1 MDTSEY
7 SSKISAL
14 VQDCEDYRDE
24 RSKDRLAA
32 MDYYDGVPEAIPY
45 EEGRSRVVSR
55 DVRASIKKVLPSI
68 VRTLFGNEK
77 IVEYQPRGPGDE
89 QGAEQATDYI
99 NAVVLPEGGGTKV
112 LIDAVYDALK
122 LRNGVLRWWADER
135 TEIDVS
141 THTGLTE
148 MAFAQLV
155 SEQDIE
161 VLEHSAE
168 PVGFETFHSVKIKRT
183 VTKREIRFA
192 AVPPEQFLIHPDA
205 TSMEDSIIVGL
216 KTRMRRSDLI
226 SMGYDPEKI
235 KNLPDAEDN
244 IGQDNEEFERED
256 YSRIGRNDASI
267 DWATREVDYWD
278 LYVRCDL
285 DGDGLSELRRM
296 VYAGTITDENILEND
311 YADHVQF
318 CDLKCE
324 YQPHQWEGVS
334 IADDL
339 IEIQKVKTVLLRST
353 LDNIYWQNNQQ
364 PVVKINSVENPEAIF
379 EPTFGKPILI
389 KDSVASIRDAFE
401 FAPVPVIAPQ
411 AFQMLEYFNQEA
423 QDRTGVSDASAG
435 LAPDALQ
442 NMTAKASAMIEQQ
455 GIGQTELIVRNL
467 AEGLKSFFR
476 GLLRLVIKHQDKPR
490 TVRLRDEWVEFDP
503 RSWNVG
509 MDVSVNVGLG
519 AGTRE
524 RDLMMMMHILN
535 LQERIAGIMGTDNP
549 FVKPE
554 HLSNTLQ
561 RLVQATGLKSPTM
574 YFGEP
579 DPQEVQQMLEAAR
592 NKPSPEVLKEQA
604 RAQAQIQVEQIK
616 TQAQAALKERELQLD
631 AEQKRLDAEAARD
644 KEMAQM
650 EADLVVKQKEM
661 ERDQAAAEREAILQQ
676 QQAEID
682 AMLKREEIA
691 SNERIAT
698 QNNETKILI
707 EQMRLGAKA
716 VELDAKAEQA
726 EADREVAEKQ
736 AAKAP
741 AEPAE

>member
-32 MDYYDGVPEAIPY
+32 MEFYDGNPDAIPY
-45 EEGRSRVVSR
+45 EDGRSKVVSR

-155 SEQDIE
+155 SEPDIE

-168 PVGFETFHSVKIKRT
+168 PTAFEVFHSVKIKRT

-216 KTRMRRSDLI
+216 KTRIRRSDLI

-244 IGQDNEEFERED
+244 IGQDNEDFERED

-339 IEIQKVKTVLLRST
+339 IEIQRVKTVILRST

-364 PVVKINSVENPEAIF
+364 PVVKMSALENPEAVF

-389 KDSVASIRDAFE
+389 KDNVASIRDAFQ

-476 GLLRLVIKHQDKPR
+476 GILRLVVKHQDKPR

-524 RDLMMMMHILN
+524 RDLMMMMSILN
-535 LQERIAGIMGTDNP
+535 LQERIAGVMGTDNP

-554 HLSNTLQ
+554 QLSNTLQ
-561 RLVQATGLKSPTM
+561 RLVQATGLKSPAM
-574 YFGEP
+574 YFAEP
-579 DPQEVQQMLEAAR
+579 DPQEVAQMMEAAR
-592 NKPSPEVLKEQA
+592 NKPNPEVMKEQA
-604 RAQAQIQVEQIK
+604 RAQAQMQVEQMK
-616 TQAQAALKERELQLD
+616 AQAQMAMEREKVQLD
-631 AEQKRLDAEAARD
+631 GQLRQLEMEVQRD
-644 KEMAQM
+644 KEAAQA
-650 EADLVVKQKEM
+650 EADLLIKQKEM
-661 ERDQAAAEREAILQQ
+661 ERDAANAEREAILQQ
-676 QQAEID
+676 QKAELD
-682 AMLKREEIA
+682 AMLSREQIA
-691 SNERIAT
+691 SNERIA
-698 QNNETKILI
+698 QANNETKILI
-707 EQMRLGAKA
+707 AEMQLRMKAAEVEIKA
-716 VELDAKAEQA
+716 VQA
-726 EADREVAEKQ
+726 DEDREAAKQ
-736 AAKAP
+736 KAP

>member
-32 MDYYDGVPEAIPY
+32 MEFYDGNPDAIPY
-45 EEGRSRVVSR
+45 EDGRSKVVSR

-155 SEQDIE
+155 SEPDIE

-168 PVGFETFHSVKIKRT
+168 PTAFEVFHSVKIKRT

-216 KTRMRRSDLI
+216 KTRIRRSDLI

-244 IGQDNEEFERED
+244 IGQDNEDFERED

-339 IEIQKVKTVLLRST
+339 IEIQRVKTVILRST

-364 PVVKINSVENPEAIF
+364 PVVKMSALENPEAVF

-389 KDSVASIRDAFE
+389 KDNVASIRDAFQ

-476 GLLRLVIKHQDKPR
+476 GILRLVVKHQDKPR

-524 RDLMMMMHILN
+524 RDLMMMMSILN
-535 LQERIAGIMGTDNP
+535 LQERIAGVMGTDNP

-554 HLSNTLQ
+554 QLSNTLQ
-561 RLVQATGLKSPTM
+561 RLVQATGLKSPAM
-574 YFGEP
+574 YFAEP
-579 DPQEVQQMLEAAR
+579 DPQEVAQMMEAAR
-592 NKPSPEVLKEQA
+592 NKPNPEVMKEQA
-604 RAQAQIQVEQIK
+604 RAQAQMQVEQMK
-616 TQAQAALKERELQLD
+616 AQAQMAMEREKVQLD
-631 AEQKRLDAEAARD
+631 GQLRQLEMEVQRD
-644 KEMAQM
+644 KEAAQA
-650 EADLVVKQKEM
+650 EADLLIKQKEM
-661 ERDQAAAEREAILQQ
+661 ERDAANAEREAILQQ
-676 QQAEID
+676 QKAELD
-682 AMLKREEIA
+682 AMLSREQIA
-691 SNERIAT
+691 SNERIA
-698 QNNETKILI
+698 QANNETKILI
-707 EQMRLGAKA
+707 AEMQLRMRAAEVEIQA
-716 VELDAKAEQA
+716 VQA
-726 EADREVAEKQ
+726 DEDREAAKQ

>member
-32 MDYYDGVPEAIPY
+32 MEFYDGNPDAIPY
-45 EEGRSRVVSR
+45 EDGRSKVVSR

-155 SEQDIE
+155 SEPDIE

-168 PVGFETFHSVKIKRT
+168 PTAFEVFHSVKIKRT

-216 KTRMRRSDLI
+216 KTRIRRSDLI

-244 IGQDNEEFERED
+244 IGQDNEDFERED

-339 IEIQKVKTVLLRST
+339 IEIQRVKTVILRST

-364 PVVKINSVENPEAIF
+364 PVVKMSALENPEAVF

-389 KDSVASIRDAFE
+389 KDNVASIRDAFQ

-476 GLLRLVIKHQDKPR
+476 GILRLVVKHQDKPR

-524 RDLMMMMHILN
+524 RDLMMMMSILN
-535 LQERIAGIMGTDNP
+535 LQERIAGVMGTDNP

-554 HLSNTLQ
+554 QLSNTLQ
-561 RLVQATGLKSPTM
+561 RLVQATGLKSPAM
-574 YFGEP
+574 YFAEP
-579 DPQEVQQMLEAAR
+579 DPQEVAQMMEAAR
-592 NKPSPEVLKEQA
+592 NKPNPEVMKEQA
-604 RAQAQIQVEQIK
+604 RAQAQMQVEQMK
-616 TQAQAALKERELQLD
+616 AQAQMAMEREKVQLD
-631 AEQKRLDAEAARD
+631 GQLRQLEMEVQRD
-644 KEMAQM
+644 KEAAQA
-650 EADLVVKQKEM
+650 EADLLIKQKEM
-661 ERDQAAAEREAILQQ
+661 ERDAANAEREAILQQ
-676 QQAEID
+676 QKAELD
-682 AMLKREEIA
+682 AMLSREQIA
-691 SNERIAT
+691 SNERIA
-698 QNNETKILI
+698 QANNETKILI
-707 EQMRLGAKA
+707 AEMQLRMKAAEVEIKA
-716 VELDAKAEQA
+716 VQA
-726 EADREVAEKQ
+726 DEDREAAKQ